1 MSLPSPHPLHW
12 YLEGY
17 VDSGKRAWRTVIRSL
32 PLAIGRDRSAGL
44 HLLSDRVSAEHAEL
58 FRRDGGLWVRDLA
71 STNGTFVNGG
81 RVEGE
86 QRLRGGDL
94 IRFADLEFRLAPY
107 SFPDPVQD
115 TRTRVLSRR
124 EIADFLE
131 GQIEEFARLL
141 ERRAVRPLFQ
151 PVQRLSDGAVIG
163 YELLS
168 RGDLSGFVTAPAEL
182 FYMAERLGREVELSQ
197 LCRIQG
203 LEAAKAL
210 PGSPILFLN
219 THPSEMEYGGALVRA
234 LAQVPVRPA
243 GRLVVEIHEA
253 AVTDLEGLAEV
264 CSALREMGIGLAFDD
279 FGTGQSRLMEI
290 AEVPPNYVKF
300 DMAFVRDLHEA
311 SARRRRL
318 LGDLVRMTIGMG
330 VTPIAEGVES
340 RDEVEACRKVGFEYA
355 QGYYLG
361 VPLAVEE
368 LGGPVRGSEP
378 T

>member
-1 MSLPSPHPLHW
+1 MSLPSPQLFHW

-17 VDSGKRAWRTVIRSL
+17 VDAGKRAWRTVIRSL
-32 PLAIGRDRSAGL
+32 PLVIGRSPSAGL
-44 HLLSDRVSAEHAEL
+44 HLLSDRVSVEHAEI
-58 FRRDGGLWVRDLA
+58 FGRDGRLWVRDLG
-71 STNGTFVNGG
+71 STNGTFVNGT
-81 RVEGE
+81 RIEE
-86 QRLRGGDL
+86 ERRLRGGDVL
-94 IRFADLEFRLAPY
+94 RFADLEFRLAPY
-107 SFPDPVQD
+107 GFPDPVRD
-115 TRTRVLSRR
+115 TRTKVLSRR
-124 EIADFLE
+124 EVADFLE
-131 GQIEEFARLL
+131 EQIEEFGRLL

-151 PVQRLSDGAVIG
+151 PVQRLSDGRVIG

-182 FYMAERLGREVELSQ
+182 FYMAERLGRETELSQ
-197 LCRIQG
+197 LCRVQG

-219 THPSEMEYGGALVRA
+219 THPSEMESSSAFVRA
-234 LAQVPVRPA
+234 LARIADRPA

-253 AVTDLEGLAEV
+253 AVTDLEGLGRI

-300 DMAFVRDLHEA
+300 DMGFVRGLHEA
-311 SARRRRL
+311 PERRRRL
-318 LGDLVRMTIGMG
+318 LGDLVRMTIAMG

-340 RDEVEACRKVGFEYA
+340 REEVEACRKVGFEYA
-355 QGYYLG
+355 QGFYLG

-368 LGGPVRGSEP
+368 LGLSS
-378 T
+378 